1 MPENTSSMPSTPSIV
16 DPAVWKAWLKTHG
29 SRLLLFCRQQTR
41 TEADA
46 EDVLQ
51 DAMVRLWR
59 SGLVQKGENGTVE
72 PSLAAAFTQIRRAA
86 IDQARKN
93 IRQANREQR
102 AVDLGEDQTGIVWFE
117 STLEEDERAKAI
129 EEAMKKL
136 PDYYR
141 EVLTLKIW
149 GELTFE
155 QIAETLDIPMNTA
168 ASRYRY
174 ALQQLRRHLTPSK
187 LQ

>member
-1 MPENTSSMPSTPSIV
+1 MKATNPTMPAIPDS
-16 DPAVWKAWLKTHG
+16 AAWKTWLGKHG
-29 SRLLLFCRQQTR
+29 SRLLLFARQQTR

-46 EDVLQ
+46 EDALQ
-51 DAMVRLWR
+51 DAIVRLWK
-59 SGLVQKGENGTVE
+59 SGLVQKNEEGADE

-102 AVDLGEDQTGIVWFE
+102 ALDLGEDQNHFVLFE
-117 STLEEDERAKAI
+117 SSLEADERAQAI

-149 GELTFE
+149 GELTFD

-174 ALQQLRRHLTPSK
+174 ALQHLRRLLTPSK

>member
-1 MPENTSSMPSTPSIV
+1 MKVNPHIDS
-16 DPAVWKAWLKTHG
+16 AAWRAWFARHG
-29 SRLLLFCRQQTR
+29 SRLLLFARQQTR

-51 DAMVRLWR
+51 DAIVRLWK
-59 SGLVQKGENGTVE
+59 SGLIQPTEAGGVE
-72 PSLAAAFTQIRRAA
+72 PSLACAFTQIRRAA

-102 AVDLGEDQTGIVWFE
+102 ALDYGEDSLPIVQFE
-117 STLEEDERAKAI
+117 STLEDDERAAQI

-174 ALQQLRRHLTPSK
+174 ALQNLRRILTPNK
-187 LQ
+187 LA